1 MVWRWN
7 FPFGLLFRGKSNV
20 SLRENCKTD
29 QSFESLDVSTCDN
42 SDADLNTTDSTLLL
56 LSAQVSEL
64 ADDAL
69 AKHGS
74 RGKWGPHTRVTWCF
88 QSGCFLVG
96 KTQNSKS
103 PIPSS
108 NDVRKKKL
116 HMFAKKN
123 STLLAVDSRKGMEST
138 GELCKTG
145 LPFWA
150 LDDSR
155 QWWSCISGTN
165 TRVQVIKRYEYFET
179 DFCWQ
184 KLKYQAWDSLHVPGS
199 INSLYSWWLSHP

>member
-7 FPFGLLFRGKSNV
+7 MKSFGLLFRGKFTV
-20 SLRENCKTD
+20 SFRENCKTN

-42 SDADLNTTDSTLLL
+42 SDADLNATDSTLLL

-108 NDVRKKKL
+108 NAVRKN
-116 HMFAKKN
+116 KN
-123 STLLAVDSRKGMEST
+123 STFLAVESKKGMESIA
-138 GELCKTG
+138 ELCKTG

-165 TRVQVIKRYEYFET
+165 TRVQATKRYFET

-199 INSLYSWWLSHP
+199 INSLYSWWISHP

>member
-108 NDVRKKKL
+108 NDVRKKKTP
-116 HMFAKKN
+116 HVRKKN
-123 STLLAVDSRKGMEST
+123 LHTFGCWLK
-138 GELCKTG
+138 
-145 LPFWA
+145 
-150 LDDSR
+150 
-155 QWWSCISGTN
+155 
-165 TRVQVIKRYEYFET
+165 KRN
-179 DFCWQ
+179 
-184 KLKYQAWDSLHVPGS
+184 G
-199 INSLYSWWLSHP
+199 INRRTMQNWPAILSPWWLAAVVELYIWHKHQGPSNKKVRVLWDRFLLTKVEISSMRFPTCARVHQLLVWG